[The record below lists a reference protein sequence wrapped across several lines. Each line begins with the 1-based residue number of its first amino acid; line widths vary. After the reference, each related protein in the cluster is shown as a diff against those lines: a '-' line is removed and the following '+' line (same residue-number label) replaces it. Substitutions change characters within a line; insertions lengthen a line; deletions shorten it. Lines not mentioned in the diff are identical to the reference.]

1 MARYTD
7 PSCRLCRRERQK
19 LFLKGTKCFTEKC
32 PVERRGFPP
41 GQHGQSR
48 RTKISEYGVQLREK
62 QKIRRMYG
70 LMERQFRNYFARA
83 LKQTGRTGETLV
95 KLLERRLD
103 NVIYRMGLA
112 PSRKAARQM
121 VTHGHFLVN
130 NRPVNVPS
138 YLLRPGDVIQVRDRS
153 KKLEMIPGLATS
165 WKAVEPTRWRF
176 ELRRGVAFHEGGTFN
191 ADDAAF
197 SIKRALEK
205 SPEARFQTAAEMREA
220 VMEARARLLIEI
232 PGSSC

>member
-48 RTKISEYGVQLREK
+48 RSKISEYGVQLREK

-70 LMERQFRNYFARA
+70 LMETQFRNYFEKA

-95 KLLERRLD
+95 KMLERRLD
-103 NVIYRMGLA
+103 NVVYRMGFA
-112 PSRKAARQM
+112 PSRKAARQLI
-121 VTHGHFLVN
+121 THGHFLVN
-130 NRPVNVPS
+130 NQRVDIPS
-138 YLLRPGDVIQVRDRS
+138 YLLRAGDAIHVREKS
-153 KKLEMIPGLATS
+153 KKLEIIHASMKRMKDTAMLPWLS
-165 WKAVEPTRWRF
+165 LDKA
-176 ELRRGVAFHEGGTFN
+176 GMSGTFLNVPERADIPLN
-191 ADDAAF
+191 AD
-197 SIKRALEK
+197 E
-205 SPEARFQTAAEMREA
+205 Q
-220 VMEARARLLIEI
+220 LIVELY
-232 PGSSC
+232 SK

>member
-62 QKIRRMYG
+62 QKIRRSYG
-70 LMERQFRNYFARA
+70 LMETQFRNTFAKA
-83 LKQTGRTGETLV
+83 LKQTGRTGDTLV

-103 NVIYRMGLA
+103 NVIYRLGFA

-121 VTHGHFLVN
+121 VVHGHFLVN
-130 NRPVNVPS
+130 NRPVDIPS
-138 YLLRPGDVIQVRDRS
+138 YLLRAGDTVTVREKSKQLEVIHASMKRMKDNAMLPWLS
-153 KKLEMIPGLATS
+153 LD
-165 WKAVEPTRWRF
+165 KA
-176 ELRRGVAFHEGGTFN
+176 AMAGTFLNVPERADIPLN
-191 ADDAAF
+191 ADEQLVVELY
-197 SIKRALEK
+197 SK
-205 SPEARFQTAAEMREA
+205 
-220 VMEARARLLIEI
+220 
-232 PGSSC
+232 

>member
-32 PVERRGFPP
+32 PVERRAFPP

-48 RTKISEYGVQLREK
+48 RMKISEYGVQLREK

-70 LMERQFRNYFARA
+70 LMETQFRNYFAKA

-95 KLLERRLD
+95 KMLERRLD
-103 NVIYRMGLA
+103 NVIYRMGFA
-112 PSRKAARQM
+112 PSRKAARQL

-130 NRPVNVPS
+130 NQPVDIPS
-138 YLLRPGDVIQVRDRS
+138 YLLRAGDTIQVRDKS
-153 KKLEMIPGLATS
+153 KKLDILHASMKRMKDTAMLPWLS
-165 WKAVEPTRWRF
+165 LDKAAMV
-176 ELRRGVAFHEGGTFN
+176 GTFLNVPERADIPLN
-191 ADDAAF
+191 AD
-197 SIKRALEK
+197 E
-205 SPEARFQTAAEMREA
+205 Q
-220 VMEARARLLIEI
+220 LIVELY
-232 PGSSC
+232 SK

>member
-62 QKIRRMYG
+62 QKIRRSYG
-70 LMERQFRNYFARA
+70 LMETQFRNTFARA
-83 LKQTGRTGETLV
+83 LKQPGRTGDTLV

-103 NVIYRMGLA
+103 NVVYRLGFA

-121 VTHGHFLVN
+121 VVHGHFLVN
-130 NRPVNVPS
+130 SHPVDIPS
-138 YLLRPGDVIQVRDRS
+138 YLLRAGDTVSVRDKS
-153 KKLEMIPGLATS
+153 KQLEAIHASMKRMKDNAMLPWLS
-165 WKAVEPTRWRF
+165 LDKA
-176 ELRRGVAFHEGGTFN
+176 AMAGTFLNIPERADIPLN
-191 ADDAAF
+191 ADEQLVVELY
-197 SIKRALEK
+197 SK
-205 SPEARFQTAAEMREA
+205 
-220 VMEARARLLIEI
+220 
-232 PGSSC
+232 